1 MEPNGKQHA
10 DIRKLGLNVA
20 KLEETTGEALS
31 TFFMENDSNASKK
44 PYLKEIFKMARSE
57 ERYRNGE
64 IGMFRLHRGTRY
76 GHKLTETNID
86 GTTEIYVRT
95 EDSVSDGYASDADDA
110 SFVKEEEDVDMT
122 PPKTLHTET
131 SSSTMHSAFMGD
143 VPVRSSQYSQSQGM
157 IPDMSSSH
165 SYIDNSIQVHST
177 GMGMDMVT
185 SPHDQG
191 PGSRRPSVMS
201 NFSSPVNPIYTQP
214 WPTGSTG
221 QNTPMYSYAPP
232 QQPPMEQGGF
242 VSPNVSMTSGHSFMA
257 PFDGSQPDMFR
268 PAGINGAS
276 SGQQAGFNDYISA
289 DSRAVMEQQHQQHL

>member
-1 MEPNGKQHA
+1 M
-10 DIRKLGLNVA
+10 A
-20 KLEETTGEALS
+20 KSVCLDHVCETS
-31 TFFMENDSNASKK
+31 
-44 PYLKEIFKMARSE
+44 
-57 ERYRNGE
+57 
-64 IGMFRLHRGTRY
+64 HRQ
-76 GHKLTETNID
+76 KLTKATLD

-131 SSSTMHSAFMGD
+131 SSSTMHSAFMGE
-143 VPVRSSQYSQSQGM
+143 VPVRPSPYSQSQGM
-157 IPDMSSSH
+157 MPDISSSH
-165 SYIDNSIQVHST
+165 SYIDNGMQVHGA

-232 QQPPMEQGGF
+232 QQPPMEQSGF
-242 VSPNVSMTSGHSFMA
+242 VSPGVSMTSGHSFMA
-257 PFDGSQPDMFR
+257 PFDGSQPDIFR
-268 PAGINGAS
+268 AGGMNGAS
-276 SGQQAGFNDYISA
+276 SAQPAGYNDYISA
-289 DSRAVMEQQHQQHL
+289 DSRAVMDQQHQQQHL